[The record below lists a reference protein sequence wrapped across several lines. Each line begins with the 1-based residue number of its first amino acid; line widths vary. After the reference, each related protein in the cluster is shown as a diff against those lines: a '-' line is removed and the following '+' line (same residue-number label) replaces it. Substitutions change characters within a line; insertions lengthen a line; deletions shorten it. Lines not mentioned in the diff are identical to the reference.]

1 MPHYAPSLS
10 RLIEELQRL
19 PGIGPK
25 TAQRLAFYLL
35 KVPREEATVLAYTIL
50 EMKDRIRVCSICFNI
65 GEEDKCKICR
75 DGTRDETLLCV
86 VEEPNDL
93 LAIERTREYKGYY
106 HVLQGSLSPLEGRGP
121 EDIRARELI
130 NRLKDG
136 QVREVIIATNPNVEG
151 EATAFYLGKLLKP
164 IGVRITRI
172 AMGLPMGGDL
182 EYADEVTLSRALEGR
197 REF

>member
-65 GEEDKCKICR
+65 GEEDNCEICR

-93 LAIERTREYKGYY
+93 LAIERTGEYKGYY

-121 EDIRARELI
+121 DDIRVRELI
-130 NRLKDG
+130 DRLKDG

-151 EATAFYLGKLLKP
+151 EATALYLGKLLKP

-197 REF
+197 RDF

>member
-197 REF
+197 REL